1 VIPEWSFA
9 RLTMG
14 GLGLRL
20 ALSREGGSLK
30 MRRVLVSFVL
40 AFWLLVVPLT
50 AASAAPRSGDSGE
63 GHPRLA
69 DVDAD
74 RVDDVLERRLLKATP
89 GHRHA
94 VVVATDG
101 SLSLAGAH
109 RAAGPFSV
117 SRRLDIIGGFAGSL
131 TGGQIRRLASKP
143 GVLRI
148 DHDAVIQATMD
159 AARSD
164 VGVDAARE
172 AYGLTG
178 AGVNVCI
185 LDTGVDP
192 AHEQLDSKSIVWSDF
207 IAQRAMPYD
216 DHGHGTHV
224 ASIAVGDGV
233 GGPQAARFEGVAPQA
248 GLWAGKV
255 LNGQGSGS
263 ESGIVAG
270 IQWCATDPNVD
281 IISMSL
287 GSEFPSDGSDALSR
301 AANAAV
307 ADGKV
312 VVAAAGNAGDGPNS
326 IAAPGA
332 AADAITVGA
341 ASEWSAAPGAA
352 NHSDGVYLAYFS
364 SRGGDTFAG
373 DMKPDIIAPGVT
385 INAANANT
393 GNGYIVHSGTSMATP
408 FAAGSIALALQA
420 APAWSS
426 NDVQSALEA
435 TAEDF
440 GPPGKDQD
448 WGAGLIDVLAL
459 TADAKGEAREISFPT
474 HVHVSA
480 VVPNGG
486 GWTYP
491 FDVAVA
497 DLGVPIAASI
507 ILDGECKFFFPGF
520 GCLDS
525 EWSPDLDAE
534 LIDPSGA
541 RIAFSQC
548 MAGDE
553 CGLGRQETLH
563 AMPTVAGTY
572 EIHVYAYLGVPNNG
586 LGGGFELDLST
597 GPAGESSPPPPPP
610 PPPSMHVGD
619 LDRSSASLSTTRWR
633 ARATIRVHDGEHA
646 LLPGVAVNGRFGPK
660 GAILTCTTGTGGACT
675 LTRDLKKTTTSIV
688 FTVLGLSKTS
698 YVYVAADN
706 HDPDGDSNG
715 TRITVTRP

>member
-1 VIPEWSFA
+1 MRRALVGSA
-9 RLTMG
+9 
-14 GLGLRL
+14 L
-20 ALSREGGSLK
+20 ALSL
-30 MRRVLVSFVL
+30 L
-40 AFWLLVVPLT
+40 ASPLT
-50 AASAAPRSGDSGE
+50 VASAAPRPKDTGN
-63 GHPRLA
+63 GHARLA
-69 DVDAD
+69 DVDGD
-74 RVDDVLERRLLKATP
+74 RVDDILERRLQKADR
-89 GHRHA
+89 GSRQA

-101 SLSLAGAH
+101 SVSLAGAH
-109 RAAGPFSV
+109 RVAGRFPV
-117 SRRLDIIGGFAGSL
+117 SRRLGIIHGFSGRL
-131 TGGQIRRLASKP
+131 TPGQIRRLASTP
-143 GVLRI
+143 GVVRI
-148 DHDAVIQATMD
+148 DHDAVVRVTMD

-164 VGVDAARE
+164 YGVDAARQGF
-172 AYGLTG
+172 GLTG

-192 AHEQLDSKSIVWSDF
+192 AHEQLDSKSIVWQDF
-207 IAQRAMPYD
+207 VTGATTPYD

-233 GGPQAARFEGVAPQA
+233 GGSQAARFGGVAPEA

-255 LNGQGSGS
+255 LDAQGSGT
-263 ESGIVAG
+263 ESDIVAG
-270 IQWCATDPNVD
+270 VDWCATDPDVD
-281 IISMSL
+281 VISMSL
-287 GSEFPSDGSDALSR
+287 GTTFPSDGSDALSM

-312 VVAAAGNAGDGPNS
+312 VVVAAGNSGDAPDS

-341 ASEWSAAPGAA
+341 ASEWSAAPGAE

-364 SRGGDTFAG
+364 SRGGEMFAG

-385 INAANANT
+385 IDAANANT

-426 NDVQSALEA
+426 DDVQTALEA

-459 TADAKGEAREISFPT
+459 TAAAKGDVGETSFPT
-474 HVHVSA
+474 HVHVSG
-480 VVPNGG
+480 VVPDGG

-491 FDVAVA
+491 FDVSAA
-497 DLGVPIAASI
+497 ELGVPIAASI
-507 ILDGECKFFFPGF
+507 ILDGECQFFFPGF

-525 EWSPDLDAE
+525 QWSPDLDAE
-534 LIDPSGA
+534 LLDPGGA
-541 RIAFSQC
+541 QIALSQC
-548 MAGDE
+548 MDGAE
-553 CGLGRQETLH
+553 CGFGRQETLH
-563 AMPTVAGTY
+563 AMPTIAGTY
-572 EIHVYAYLGVPNNG
+572 RIHVYAYLGAPNDG

-597 GPAGESSPPPPPP
+597 GPAGDGPPPPPPP

-619 LDRSSASLSTTRWR
+619 LDRSSISLSATRWR
-633 ARATIRVHDGEHA
+633 ARATIRVHDGDHA
-646 LLPGVAVNGRFGPK
+646 VLPGVVVRGRFGPN
-660 GAILTCTTGTGGACT
+660 GAALTCTTGTGGGCT
-675 LTRDLKKTTTSIV
+675 LTRDLKKTKASIV
-688 FTVLGLSKTS
+688 FTVLGLSKAS
-698 YVYVAADN
+698 YTYIATNN

-715 TRITVTRP
+715 TKITVTRP

>member
-1 VIPEWSFA
+1 
-9 RLTMG
+9 
-14 GLGLRL
+14 
-20 ALSREGGSLK
+20 
-30 MRRVLVSFVL
+30 MRRVLIGFAL
-40 AFWLLVVPLT
+40 ALSLSASPLT
-50 AASAAPRSGDSGE
+50 AAGAAPPSSEPGKE
-63 GHPRLA
+63 HARLA
-69 DVDAD
+69 DVDSD
-74 RVDDVLERRLLKATP
+74 RVDDVLERRLQKADR
-89 GHRHA
+89 GSRHA

-109 RAAGPFSV
+109 RVAGSFPV
-117 SRRLDIIGGFAGSL
+117 SRRLGIIDGFAGRL
-131 TGGQIRRLASKP
+131 TRGQIRRLASTP
-143 GVLRI
+143 GVVRI
-148 DHDAVIQATMD
+148 DHDAVVRVTMD

-164 VGVDAARE
+164 YGVVAARE
-172 AYGLTG
+172 AFGLTG

-207 IAQRAMPYD
+207 VAGAATPYD

-233 GGPQAARFEGVAPQA
+233 GGPQASRFQGVAPEA

-255 LNGQGSGS
+255 LDGQGSGS

-270 IQWCATDPNVD
+270 IQWCATDPAVD
-281 IISMSL
+281 VISMSL
-287 GSEFPSDGSDALSR
+287 GSAFPSDGSDALSL

-312 VVAAAGNAGDGPNS
+312 VVVAAGNSGDGPDS

-341 ASEWSAAPGAA
+341 ASEWSAAPGAE

-364 SRGGDTFAG
+364 SRGGETFAG
-373 DMKPDIIAPGVT
+373 DMKPDIVAPGVT
-385 INAANANT
+385 IDAANANT

-426 NDVQSALEA
+426 DDVQTALEA
-435 TAEDF
+435 TAADL
-440 GPPGKDQD
+440 GPTGKDPD

-459 TADAKGEAREISFPT
+459 TAAAKGEVGETSFPA
-474 HVHVSA
+474 HVHVSG
-480 VVPNGG
+480 VVPDGV

-491 FDVAVA
+491 FDVSAA

-507 ILDGECKFFFPGF
+507 VLDGECQFFFPGF

-525 EWSPDLDAE
+525 QWSPDLDAE
-534 LIDPSGA
+534 LLDPGGV

-548 MAGDE
+548 MDGEE
-553 CGLGRQETLH
+553 CGFGRQETLH

-572 EIHVYAYLGVPNNG
+572 EIHVYAYLGAPNDG

-597 GPAGESSPPPPPP
+597 GPAGDGPPPPPP
-610 PPPSMHVGD
+610 LPPPSMHVGD
-619 LDRSSASLSTTRWR
+619 LDRSSISLSATRWR
-633 ARATIRVHDGEHA
+633 ARATIRVHDGDHA
-646 LLPGVAVNGRFGPK
+646 LLPGVVVRGRFGPN
-660 GAILTCTTGTGGACT
+660 GAALTCTTATGGACT
-675 LTRDLKKTTTSIV
+675 LTRDLKKTRASIV

-698 YVYVAADN
+698 YVYVAASN
-706 HDPDGDSNG
+706 HDPDGESNG
-715 TRITVTRP
+715 TKITVTRP